1 LSVSAL
7 SRRYAK
13 ALVELG
19 VEQKAVE
26 SYGDELAKV
35 KEVLSQEE
43 LLRQL
48 LDSPTLNLNK
58 KEAMLA
64 DLCKLLELSEGMAKF
79 LGLLLSK
86 GRLCF
91 LSQIEDHYRSQSDT
105 LSGILTAKI
114 TSAIALDDV
123 QQQAIASSL
132 EKKTGKQVA
141 ITVDV
146 DADLIGGLQAEIGGR
161 LYDGSV
167 RTQLKR
173 IEESLKNP

>member
-7 SRRYAK
+7 TRRYAK

-26 SYGDELAKV
+26 SYGGELANV
-35 KEVLSQEE
+35 KDVLTQEE

-48 LDSPTLNLNK
+48 LDSPTLALGK

-64 DLCKLLELSEGMAKF
+64 DLCKVMELSEGMVKF

-86 GRLCF
+86 GRIGF
-91 LSQIEDHYRSQSDT
+91 LGQIEEKYRSQADE
-105 LSGILTAKI
+105 LAGILNAKI
-114 TSAIALDDV
+114 TAASDLDDV
-123 QQQAIASSL
+123 QQQAIATSL
-132 EKKTGKQVA
+132 EKQTGKQVA
-141 ITVDV
+141 VTVEV
-146 DADLIGGLQAEIGGR
+146 DPGLIGGLQAEIGGR
-161 LYDGSV
+161 LFDGSV
-167 RTQLKR
+167 KTQLKR

>member
-1 LSVSAL
+1 MSVSAL

-26 SYGDELAKV
+26 SFGDELAQV
-35 KEVLSQEE
+35 KDILSREE

-48 LDSPTLNLNK
+48 LDSPTLALEK
-58 KEAMLA
+58 KQAMLA
-64 DLCKLLELSEGMAKF
+64 DLSTVLELTEGMDKF

-86 GRLCF
+86 GRLCY
-91 LSQIEDHYRSQSDT
+91 LEQIESNYRSLADE
-105 LSGILTAKI
+105 LAGIMSAKI
-114 TSAIALDDV
+114 TAASELDDV
-123 QQQAIASSL
+123 QKQAIATLL
-132 EKKTGKQVA
+132 EKQTGKQV
-141 ITVDV
+141 VVSVEV

-161 LYDGSV
+161 LFDGSV
-167 RTQLKR
+167 KTQLKR

>member
-1 LSVSAL
+1 MSVSAL

-26 SYGDELAKV
+26 AYGDELAKV
-35 KEVLSQEE
+35 KDVLSQEE

-48 LDSPTLNLNK
+48 LDSPTLDLVK

-64 DLCKLLELSEGMAKF
+64 DLCKLLELSEGMVKF

-91 LSQIEDHYRSQSDT
+91 LSQIEDDYRSQSDD
-105 LSGILTAKI
+105 LSGIMAAKI
-114 TSAIALDDV
+114 TSAIELDDV

-141 ITVDV
+141 ITVEV
-146 DADLIGGLQAEIGGR
+146 DAGLIRIVSSRKANQREAS
-161 LYDGSV
+161 LYQ
-167 RTQLKR
+167 R
-173 IEESLKNP
+173 

>member
-7 SRRYAK
+7 TRRYAK
-13 ALVELG
+13 ALVEIA
-19 VEQKAVE
+19 VEEKAVE
-26 SYGDELAKV
+26 AYGDELATV
-35 KEVLSQEE
+35 KEVLAREE

-48 LDSPTLNLNK
+48 LDSPTLALEK

-64 DLCKLLELSEGMAKF
+64 DLCKLLELSEGMVKF

-91 LSQIEDHYRSQSDT
+91 LGQIEDNYRRQADD
-105 LSGILTAKI
+105 LSGIISAKI
-114 TSAIALDDV
+114 TSASELDDV
-123 QQQAIASSL
+123 QQQAIATSL
-132 EKKTGKQVA
+132 EKQTGKQIA
-141 ITVDV
+141 LTVEI

-161 LYDGSV
+161 LFDGSV
-167 RTQLKR
+167 KTQLKQ